1 MYFEIVRK
9 EVFLFYWT
17 PLGTTYHI
25 NFYSR
30 IQSVMQAKSL
40 SHSPLY
46 SVKLE
51 DGTDEVMNDSP
62 LNFTNIKRS
71 GNVVL
76 CKSLGW
82 VCYQETEEL
91 VFILPT

>member
-1 MYFEIVRK
+1 
-9 EVFLFYWT
+9 
-17 PLGTTYHI
+17 
-25 NFYSR
+25 
-30 IQSVMQAKSL
+30 MQAKSL

>member
-51 DGTDEVMNDSP
+51 DGTAGVMNDSL
-62 LNFTNIKRS
+62 LNFTNTKLS
-71 GNVVL
+71 GNVVM
-76 CKSLGW
+76 
-82 VCYQETEEL
+82 
-91 VFILPT
+91 